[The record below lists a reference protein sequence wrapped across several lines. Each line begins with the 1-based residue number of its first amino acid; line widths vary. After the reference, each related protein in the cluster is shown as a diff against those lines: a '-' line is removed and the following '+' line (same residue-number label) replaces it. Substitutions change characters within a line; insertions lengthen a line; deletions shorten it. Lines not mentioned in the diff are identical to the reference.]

1 MPSKIVVAVATA
13 LLLCLAPA
21 SALASTTARAS
32 VVGGSEAD
40 PAAWPFVVAL
50 VKTDQADTFQAQFCG
65 GAVVAERV
73 VVTAAHCVMDL
84 PDSSFEVVTGG
95 RLSSGQA
102 RLAVQ
107 TVATH
112 PAYRGGVGAP
122 HDLAIL
128 TLAQP
133 LGVSPI
139 PLADAGDDQSGQTA
153 SVAGWGNVEGNGGN
167 LYPATL
173 VQGDLVLG
181 GDLCR
186 DAVYDRR
193 WILCGGALASREA
206 SPCSGDS
213 GGPLVSNGKLVG
225 VVSFGPAHCHAESYY
240 ARVSAERAFLDAA
253 ISGRRLPESTRFV
266 TPLSLREARR
276 HVAVALR
283 RRFGRRFTTGRDYRA
298 SCRRRSELRVRCSV
312 RWALR
317 QRRYRGSV
325 TITAVDDATVRS
337 LVSVQ

>member
-1 MPSKIVVAVATA
+1 MPSKFVVAVATV
-13 LLLCLAPA
+13 LVLCLAPTPA
-21 SALASTTARAS
+21 PASTTARAS
-32 VVGGSEAD
+32 VVGGDEAD

-50 VKTDQADTFQAQFCG
+50 VKTSEADTFQAQFCG
-65 GAVVAERV
+65 GAVVAERA

-84 PDSSFEVVTGG
+84 PASAFQVVTGA

-107 TVATH
+107 TVTVH
-112 PAYRGGVGAP
+112 PAYSGGVGAP
-122 HDLAIL
+122 HDLAVL

-133 LGVSPI
+133 PDVGPI
-139 PLADAGDDQSGQTA
+139 PLADAGDDLSGRTA

-167 LYPATL
+167 LYPNTL
-173 VQGDLVLG
+173 VQGDLLLG
-181 GDLCR
+181 GDVCR
-186 DAVYDRR
+186 DAIYDRR
-193 WILCGGALASREA
+193 WILCGDTLPGRDV

-225 VVSFGPAHCHAESYY
+225 VVSFGPGHCHAESYY
-240 ARVSAERAFLDAA
+240 ARVSAERVFLDAA

-266 TPLSLREARR
+266 TPLSLGEARR

-298 SCRRRSELRVRCSV
+298 SCRRRSEHRVHCFV
-312 RWALR
+312 RWELR

-325 TITAVDDATVRS
+325 TITAVNDATIRS
-337 LVSVQ
+337 RVSVH